1 MYDSIDLKLDIKEAP
16 GIDLLN
22 EIPTRLT
29 QPSITTFADG
39 AISITGYLES
49 MKVRVSNQAVKVID
63 TSLCKW
69 FLGDNF
75 QGLSRGDTKKAVEK
89 LSDLLLLP
97 MDKAAV
103 TRIDVAQNFIM
114 RHKKAIYFDHLG
126 GLQYFNRFQQ
136 NNGLYYLNTN
146 KTLLFYEKV
155 YEQQDKGQPIPAMY
169 QGRQVLRYEQR
180 YKKRL
185 LQYFNLAELR
195 ASLLY
200 DPVFYT
206 TIVNR
211 WKSDYEKIKKINDIQ
226 INYSMI
232 KTKKDQANQALLF
245 YITQRGGELNVIN
258 EIREAYKKGELTKKQ
273 AHDLRQQVQEACKL
287 EVMTTNSD
295 LIIELDK
302 KVNEA
307 ARFYL

>member
-1 MYDSIDLKLDIKEAP
+1 MYDNIDLKLGIDETP

-22 EIPTRLT
+22 VIPARLT
-29 QPSITTFADG
+29 RQSETTFSDG
-39 AISITGYLES
+39 NISITGYLES
-49 MKVRVSNQAVKVID
+49 MKVRVSAQAVKVID

-75 QGLSRGDTKKAVEK
+75 QGMSRGDTRRAFEK
-89 LSDLLLLP
+89 LSDLLRLP
-97 MDKAAV
+97 MDRAAV

-114 RHKKAIYFDHLG
+114 RHEKNVYFDHLG

-136 NNGLYYLNTN
+136 NNGLYYSNGN

-155 YEQQDKGQPIPAMY
+155 HEQQIKKEPIPEMY
-169 QGRQVLRYEQR
+169 LERTCLRYEQR

-185 LQYFNLAELR
+185 LQCFNLPELK

-206 TIVNR
+206 EIVNR
-211 WKSDYEKIKKINDIQ
+211 WESDYEKIKKINDIQ
-226 INYSMI
+226 IDYSMI

-245 YITQRGGELNVIN
+245 YVTQRGGELKVIN
-258 EIREAYKKGELTKKQ
+258 EIREAYKRGELSKKQ
-273 AHDLRQQVQEACKL
+273 AYDLRQQVEEACK
-287 EVMTTNSD
+287 SD
-295 LIIELDK
+295 ILTSSSDVIQELDK
-302 KVNEA
+302 KVKET